1 MSILTIQTGINM
13 NPWKIPQRAQQ
24 ILMDNY
30 LAKNK
35 KSSNLKTSSSIF
47 SGHFSRLFMILKERR
62 NLKTIVFTSIFQ
74 IPKSKSGIKIFKT
87 LVEDYELH
95 FALENLV
102 VSNLAELNVIIE
114 ELNISRKI
122 PTIKNYNINKL
133 YKLSKFR

>member
-1 MSILTIQTGINM
+1 MSILTIQTGISM

-24 ILMDNY
+24 IIMDNY

-35 KSSNLKTSSSIF
+35 KSANLKTSSSIF
-47 SGHFSRLFMILKERR
+47 SEHFSRLFMILKERR

-87 LVEDYELH
+87 LVENYELH
-95 FALENLV
+95 FALENLI

>member
-1 MSILTIQTGINM
+1 MSILTIQTGISM

-24 ILMDNY
+24 IIMDNY

-35 KSSNLKTSSSIF
+35 KSSNLKTSSGIF
-47 SGHFSRLFMILKERR
+47 SEHFSRLFMILKERR

-87 LVEDYELH
+87 LVENYELH

>member
-1 MSILTIQTGINM
+1 MSILTIQTGISM

-24 ILMDNY
+24 IIMDNY

-87 LVEDYELH
+87 LVENYELH

-102 VSNLAELNVIIE
+102 VSNLAELNIIIE